1 MSDGDAAPGST
12 AEVGIRVKDDPDE
25 MTEMGAGGDAS
36 RQTSSSPE
44 TILTEM
50 KAEPMEEG
58 ARGAAAAAVQIKEE
72 AEDEEHGADEEDYSE
87 GEMETI
93 AKEKEF
99 EGQ

>member
-12 AEVGIRVKDDPDE
+12 IEEGIRVKDDPDE
-25 MTEMGAGGDAS
+25 MPDIGAGGDAS

-44 TILTEM
+44 SVLTEM

-58 ARGAAAAAVQIKEE
+58 AGGTTGEVDVKEE
-72 AEDEEHGADEEDYSE
+72 EEEEDYSE

-93 AKEKEF
+93 SKEKEA
-99 EGQ
+99 EG